1 MKKIKKFDDKLT
13 ERLIK
18 ESDYRVL
25 NEYELYYLVEAAK
38 EYERQVAKEVK
49 RLLKESEYRVLN
61 EHEILFLLN
70 ESPLA
75 VAPTIAGQYPGL
87 RTTLQG
93 VGHQIRNWWNGGR
106 WTGGN
111 GMMLDPT
118 RTVQAGAQGIP
129 NTPMQRIGARVNQGV
144 QDAKQVAGQVGD
156 ALGTAWDKTGQ
167 AIGTVVNGA
176 QAVGRGARAVGRG
189 VRGVWNSAPGR
200 FVRGAVGGAVR
211 GVGALAGEAKAK
223 YDDMVE
229 KIHADAAE
237 RNRLARQTGAPLI
250 DPNPSV
256 MSSGY
261 LPQNPMNLAYSEGE
275 DLSEFGLG
283 ALAAL
288 GIPALMGYAG
298 RHKLSQTAGDIWD
311 AGVGH
316 AKNWINKKMGWDDES
331 KYIAKKSKVLGTTYD
346 DKDDALYDIL
356 NGREPD
362 AHQLKSI
369 QKFMQQSPKNL
380 SPDDR
385 ALRTIFTRLGYGTM
399 NQDAELIRQGKT
411 AQLNRGRQDINLNR
425 KRAQLDITRMQTDID
440 SEPSRKTSLD
450 NMYAAQSSQNQHAKA
465 AHDFYAKRY
474 GKDGLYDAIDAANKP
489 VKQQSGDNINNLKS
503 QITNIDASI
512 TNYQQLASGL
522 RNNIGSI
529 NSQLA
534 QHSTASQNDT
544 NARLAKKRDFQ
555 TQLNN
560 TMREINRLTAE
571 KERLNNR
578 IISMYHGAYN
588 PDNLTNRRSV
598 PDRGIPQITGRN
610 STGMSVTNN
619 SRRRKKRRRNPRNRR
634 NNNRGGGRGV

>member
-129 NTPMQRIGARVNQGV
+129 NTPMQRIGARVNQGL
-144 QDAKQVAGQVGD
+144 QDAGQVWDKTTD
-156 ALGTAWDKTGQ
+156 ALGTAWDKTGNV
-167 AIGTVVNGA
+167 IGGIVNGA
-176 QAVGRGARAVGRG
+176 KAVGNAAGAVKRGVQGVVSNPTVRKIGRG
-189 VRGVWNSAPGR
+189 VGTLAA
-200 FVRGAVGGAVR
+200 GAVQAVP
-211 GVGALAGEAKAK
+211 VALNAAR
-223 YDDMVE
+223 E
-229 KIHADAAE
+229 KIKTGLNNLAQKSYEQGYAD
-237 RNRLARQTGAPLI
+237 RQTGGSYNGAPNQYF
-250 DPNPSV
+250 PQ
-256 MSSGY
+256 SS
-261 LPQNPMNLAYSEGE
+261 MVSEGE

-283 ALAAL
+283 ALAAW

-331 KYIAKKSKVLGTTYD
+331 KYRAKKSKVLGNAYD

-450 NMYAAQSSQNQHAKA
+450 DMYAAQSSQNKHAKA
-465 AHDFYAKRY
+465 AHEFYAKRY

-489 VKQQSGDNINNLKS
+489 VQTEKGDVIDTLKNRITNLTKLATGLRGNISAINNWLTTNHTAPS
-503 QITNIDASI
+503 QQITDRENRRNDLETRLDTANAEIDRLR
-512 TNYQQLASGL
+512 TTMLGL
-522 RNNIGSI
+522 KKGSYNPNNNANVVTVPNVGLPQIVGAPNTERRRNNRRKP
-529 NSQLA
+529 NRNRSQR
-534 QHSTASQNDT
+534 N
-544 NARLAKKRDFQ
+544 
-555 TQLNN
+555 
-560 TMREINRLTAE
+560 
-571 KERLNNR
+571 
-578 IISMYHGAYN
+578 
-588 PDNLTNRRSV
+588 
-598 PDRGIPQITGRN
+598 GRN
-610 STGMSVTNN
+610 SHNG
-619 SRRRKKRRRNPRNRR
+619 R
-634 NNNRGGGRGV
+634 NNRNGRNGSRNGGGRRP